1 MSGRPGFRVP
11 WWLTWANKA
20 ELTEAAHEI
29 GEEQARRILALIGS
43 RGRQGRA
50 EARALVR
57 GGRRGLPW
65 LADPI
70 GEVARGLIILH
81 TGDEDLGAHRVAYVS
96 LTGAGTEIALTRA
109 LEVIEAALAGR
120 PVSRPRR
127 CGSIACAFGAR
138 RRTS

>member
-1 MSGRPGFRVP
+1 MSARQGSTVP
-11 WWLTWANKA
+11 WWLTWADKA
-20 ELTEAAHEI
+20 ELTDAAREI
-29 GEEQARRILALIGS
+29 GEEQARRILALVGS
-43 RGRQGRA
+43 HGRHRRA
-50 EARALVR
+50 EALALVR

-70 GEVARGLIILH
+70 GEVARGQIVLH
-81 TGDEDLGAHRVAYVS
+81 TGDEDLGAQRVTYVS

-120 PVSRPRR
+120 PVSPPRR
-127 CGSIACAFGAR
+127 RGSIASSFGAR